1 MNKNYLHSVLLLI
14 TFLVIVSLVLAG
26 CVNKSQYRVESITP
40 RESFVKMLAV
50 VEARVC
56 TKEAEGVE
64 PVCQSHKM
72 RAYASGV
79 IVSRDQNG
87 SKILTAGHV
96 CDTSDLTSGA
106 PALPNTKVTFDIKI
120 LASPENGEMF
130 ETEIIRIDTTID
142 SCLLYAKS
150 MKRWK
155 PIRIRTNPVK
165 HGEILYNIASPL
177 GVATPEMVPVLNG
190 HYSGD
195 ISYTRSAYTIP
206 AAPGSSGSPVFDKRG
221 HLVGMIHSVYLRF
234 PFLSFGPT
242 QARLMDF
249 LDH

>member
-1 MNKNYLHSVLLLI
+1 MI
-14 TFLVIVSLVLAG
+14 TSFILAG

-56 TKEAEGVE
+56 TEEVE
-64 PVCQSHKM
+64 KAASMCQSHKM
-72 RAYASGV
+72 RAFASGV
-79 IVSRDQNG
+79 IISRNENG

-106 PALPNTKVTFDIKI
+106 PDLPNTKVTFDIKI

-130 ETEIIRIDTTID
+130 ETEIIRIDTSID
-142 SCLLYAKS
+142 SCLLHAKS

-155 PIRIRTNPVK
+155 PIRIRKNPVK

-177 GVATPEMVPVLNG
+177 GVATPEMVPILSG

-195 ISYTRSAYTIP
+195 VSFTRSAYTIP
-206 AAPGSSGSPVFDKRG
+206 AAPGSSGSPIFDRRG
-221 HLVGMIHSVYLRF
+221 HLVGMIHSVYIRF

-242 QARLMDF
+242 QERLLDF

>member
-1 MNKNYLHSVLLLI
+1 MRNNFTKSALVLFASCLI
-14 TFLVIVSLVLAG
+14 ASIVLAG
-26 CVNKSQYRVESITP
+26 CASKSNYRVENIVP
-40 RESFVKMLAV
+40 RESFVKILAV

-56 TKEAEGVE
+56 TESTDES
-64 PVCQSHKM
+64 VCNSHKM

-79 IVSRDQNG
+79 IVHRNENG

-96 CDTSDLTSGA
+96 CDTSDLTSGS
-106 PALPNTKVTFDIKI
+106 PKIPDTKVSFNVKI
-120 LASPENGEMF
+120 LVSPENGEQF
-130 ETEIIRIDTTID
+130 ESEIVRIDTSID
-142 SCLLYAKS
+142 SCLLHAKT
-150 MKRWK
+150 MNRWK
-155 PIRIRTNPVK
+155 PIRIRKKPVK

-195 ISYTRSAYTIP
+195 MSFTRSAYTIP

-221 HLVGMIHSVYLRF
+221 KLVGMIHSVYIRF

-242 QARLMDF
+242 QERLLEF